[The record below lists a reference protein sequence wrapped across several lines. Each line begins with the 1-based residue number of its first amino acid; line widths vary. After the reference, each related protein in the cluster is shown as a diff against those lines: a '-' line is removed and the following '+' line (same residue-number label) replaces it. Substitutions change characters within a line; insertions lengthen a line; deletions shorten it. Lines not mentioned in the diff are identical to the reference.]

1 MQVGAAERIEFAR
14 LCQYKQRNAAAV
26 CLYMEAFT
34 QQPGLADDLGAR
46 NRLHASWAAALAG
59 AGQGEDASGLDDNE
73 RARLR
78 SEALVW
84 LRADLT
90 AWDKRRQDD
99 PKARPLIQKTL
110 QEWQDYADLAGVRDT
125 DALAKLPEA
134 ERVEWKKLW
143 ADVDALLMKV
153 GDPK

>member
-1 MQVGAAERIEFAR
+1 
-14 LCQYKQRNAAAV
+14 
-26 CLYMEAFT
+26 MEAFT

-73 RARLR
+73 RAASAAKPSCGCERT
-78 SEALVW
+78 
-84 LRADLT
+84 LT

-110 QEWQDYADLAGVRDT
+110 QEWQDYADLAGLRDT